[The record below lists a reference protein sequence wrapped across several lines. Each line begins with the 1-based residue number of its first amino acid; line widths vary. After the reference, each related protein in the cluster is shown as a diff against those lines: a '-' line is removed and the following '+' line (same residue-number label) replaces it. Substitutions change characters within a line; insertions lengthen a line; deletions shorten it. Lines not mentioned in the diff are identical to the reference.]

1 MSQAPARYSLMRAAV
16 MQTPDRVVDA
26 TGLPRPAISPHAS
39 RMDMPLVNPR
49 DGLSRRVLGALIDML
64 TTVRLRSAPRDPV
77 FDPVA
82 QAIHEI
88 QSLYDSHPGKLWR
101 SPALYRAI
109 DNLEGTALRSYQPR
123 RSRELLVKVVNAL
136 RALSGWSMSD

>member
-1 MSQAPARYSLMRAAV
+1 MSQAPARSGLVRPGV
-16 MQTPDRVVDA
+16 IQTPDRVVDA
-26 TGLPRPAISPHAS
+26 TALPRPAIWPHAS

-64 TTVRLRSAPRDPV
+64 TTVRQRSAPRDPL

-109 DNLEGTALRSYQPR
+109 DDLAGTALRSYQPLMAR
-123 RSRELLVKVVNAL
+123 KALTTLTRSSRE
-136 RALSGWSMSD
+136 RRGW